1 MKAVARRI
9 LVKLLPSVLLSCL
22 ALLSACGSKAP
33 DKSPRPSQR
42 TTRSVTAERP
52 KLARKVLVVQSYHA
66 DNEWVASVE
75 RGVKN
80 VLDTANV
87 PFESFYMD
95 TKRKTDPAWLAESGR
110 LAEAKLAAVKPG
122 VVIVADDNAQ
132 EHFAKKLLGTQQA
145 VVFCA
150 VSEDPSKFGFP
161 APNVT
166 GIMERVNFAG
176 GVELL
181 NRIKPVKR
189 MALLSCKDTKSTG
202 VFGHI
207 NAGKFA
213 VNVVDSVLA
222 STFDEWKAAV
232 LRFNTSVDAVAI
244 YNYHTLKRG
253 TETTSMAP
261 LDVMV
266 WTRENL
272 KLPSIGFQSF
282 TVNDG
287 ALAGLAEDGVEQGER
302 AAQYALKIL
311 DGTPASSLPV
321 VHNTVGQR
329 LVNKDTAAKLGIAL
343 PDDVVA
349 QATLVGWTPKQPE
362 KRK

>member
-1 MKAVARRI
+1 M
-9 LVKLLPSVLLSCL
+9 KLLPSVLLTCV
-22 ALLSACGSKAP
+22 AFASACDSKAP
-33 DKSPRPSQR
+33 RKSSPTSQR
-42 TTRSVTAERP
+42 TTTSVATERP
-52 KLARKVLVVQSYHA
+52 KLARKVLLVQSYHA
-66 DNEWVASVE
+66 DNEWVQAVE
-75 RGVKN
+75 RGVKK

-110 LAEAKLAAVKPG
+110 LAEAKTAAVKPG

-132 EHFAKKLLGTQQA
+132 EHFAKKLLGTKQA

-161 APNVT
+161 SANVT

-181 NRIKPVKR
+181 NRIKPVKKL
-189 MALLSCKDTKSTG
+189 ALLSCKDTKSTG

-244 YNYHTLKRG
+244 YNYHTLRRG
-253 TETTSMAP
+253 TETTSMPP
-261 LDVMV
+261 LDVML
-266 WTRENL
+266 WTRDNL

-287 ALAGLAEDGVEQGER
+287 ALAGLIEDGVEQGER

-311 DGTPASSLPV
+311 DGTPVSSLPV
-321 VHNTVGQR
+321 VHNTVGLR
-329 LVNKDTAAKLGIAL
+329 LINKDTAAKLGIAL
-343 PDDVVA
+343 PDDVLA
-349 QATLVGWTPKQPE
+349 QATLVGWTPKPE